1 MPDTPEQL
9 DRLKVALADRY
20 RIERELGRGGMA
32 VVYLA
37 EDRKLERQVAIKV
50 LKPELAAAIGSER
63 FLREVK
69 LTARLEHPH
78 ILTLHDSGDAD
89 GFLYYVMPFAAGE
102 SLRERLNREQQLPLE
117 DALQIAREVADAL
130 HSAHTHEVVHR
141 DIKPENIMLEEGHA
155 VVADFGIARAITAAG
170 GERLTETGVAVGT
183 PAYMSP
189 EQAAGST
196 GVDQRSDEY
205 ALGCVVYE
213 MLAGEPPFT
222 GPTTEAVLRKQMT
235 AALPD
240 IQADRPGLA
249 PHVVGALSRA
259 LAKAPA
265 DRFTTVAQFAEALTP
280 RGGMTPPAAR
290 PVRTGAIRSRT
301 LRIGVAAAVVIV
313 VAGVVLLFPRG
324 RAGGFDANR
333 VLVVAFADESGR
345 EETTTLGRMSQDYI
359 IQVLTEAGFAEVV
372 DPLTALAVSQNVAV
386 AGMVA
391 GPGDILA
398 LANEARAGTVV
409 SGSYYAEGD
418 SVHVQTR
425 ISDARD
431 GRLLGTVGPIVGS
444 IGASSALVARLGQ
457 EVVVALA
464 PLLEQELGSWEPAA
478 QPATYDA
485 YEAYT
490 EGLEAYLRED
500 WAEAARHFDRAV
512 AADPTFSRARLWAA
526 QTYFVIALFVSPASS
541 PHAKAESLIAP
552 LVEAR
557 GQLGRYERCRL
568 DFVLAVGRGNLAAG
582 YDAARCLA
590 QAARGSDDAQRE
602 VALFALRLNRPGE
615 AIALLRELDPDRGL
629 LKQWWG
635 YWLYLSVAYHM
646 LGDYESE
653 LEAARQGQQRYP
665 ERSSL
670 LLAEARALA
679 ALGRLE
685 DVAATVEAIRALPP
699 GDDEPPGWWPL
710 FVAIPLQ
717 THGHRDAAHELLD
730 ASTASLSQSRFDDT
744 VLHLRRDLAWAL
756 YQAERWE
763 DAQGLYEE
771 LAEEFPEN
779 TWYLA
784 WLGKLAARRGD
795 HEEAMRFSEALR
807 SVEFPQREW
816 WHTNSRA
823 AIAAVL
829 GDREEAMTLLQ
840 QVVDQIVPGD
850 YWVLLHQDI
859 DFESLHDYPP
869 FQEFIRPK
877 G

>member
-1 MPDTPEQL
+1 VPDTPEQL

-391 GPGDILA
+391 GPFWRWRTRREREPSCPA
-398 LANEARAGTVV
+398 ATTPRAIPYMSRPESPTPATAGCWERSDPSSAPSGHPVRWWLV
-409 SGSYYAEGD
+409 SGRRSWWR
-418 SVHVQTR
+418 SPR
-425 ISDARD
+425 F
-431 GRLLGTVGPIVGS
+431 
-444 IGASSALVARLGQ
+444 SSKS
-457 EVVVALA
+457 LA
-464 PLLEQELGSWEPAA
+464 PGNPRPNLLRMTPTRHTPKGSRPTCGRTGPRLHAISTAPW
-478 QPATYDA
+478 
-485 YEAYT
+485 
-490 EGLEAYLRED
+490 LRT
-500 WAEAARHFDRAV
+500 
-512 AADPTFSRARLWAA
+512 PP
-526 QTYFVIALFVSPASS
+526 SPARGCG
-541 PHAKAESLIAP
+541 PRKPISL
-552 LVEAR
+552 
-557 GQLGRYERCRL
+557 
-568 DFVLAVGRGNLAAG
+568 
-582 YDAARCLA
+582 
-590 QAARGSDDAQRE
+590 SH
-602 VALFALRLNRPGE
+602 
-615 AIALLRELDPDRGL
+615 
-629 LKQWWG
+629 
-635 YWLYLSVAYHM
+635 YLS
-646 LGDYESE
+646 
-653 LEAARQGQQRYP
+653 
-665 ERSSL
+665 
-670 LLAEARALA
+670 
-679 ALGRLE
+679 
-685 DVAATVEAIRALPP
+685 
-699 GDDEPPGWWPL
+699 
-710 FVAIPLQ
+710 
-717 THGHRDAAHELLD
+717 
-730 ASTASLSQSRFDDT
+730 
-744 VLHLRRDLAWAL
+744 
-756 YQAERWE
+756 
-763 DAQGLYEE
+763 
-771 LAEEFPEN
+771 
-779 TWYLA
+779 
-784 WLGKLAARRGD
+784 
-795 HEEAMRFSEALR
+795 
-807 SVEFPQREW
+807 
-816 WHTNSRA
+816 
-823 AIAAVL
+823 
-829 GDREEAMTLLQ
+829 
-840 QVVDQIVPGD
+840 
-850 YWVLLHQDI
+850 LLHR
-859 DFESLHDYPP
+859 PP
-869 FQEFIRPK
+869 MRRRNR
-877 G
+877 